1 MKKEQVEKI
10 EEKDLEHL
18 IKTLDRIEKNMKNQN
33 RYRNIIPRAIT
44 NGVFVSFGAT
54 IVFAIVIIVLAKL
67 IQASDQIPI
76 LNDIIERTKLEEIV
90 NENGNGK

>member
-1 MKKEQVEKI
+1 MKKSEIENIKEQ
-10 EEKDLEHL
+10 DLEHL

-33 RYRNIIPRAIT
+33 KYRNIIPRAIT

-54 IVFAIVIIVLAKL
+54 IIFAIVIIFLAKL

-76 LNDIIERTKLEEIV
+76 LNDIIDRTKIEEIV
-90 NENGNGK
+90 VENNNG